1 MVDNRGTGALLRG
14 SGGAPDFDHPLE
26 MLAAC
31 HDRIEDRCDLL
42 HRLVEHLAQDGCDT
56 QAQQAAASVLRYFD
70 TAGEHHHEDEELN
83 LFPAL
88 LEADPRAAAA
98 LVQRLCAEHVE
109 MRRSWQALRKTLAEL
124 EAGVAATLPAA
135 DVERFTALYRA
146 HIEREEAQLLPLA
159 QRVLG
164 TEAMAAI
171 GGAMAQ
177 RRGVAR

>member
-1 MVDNRGTGALLRG
+1 MPDKAHTGALLRG
-14 SGGAPDFDHPLE
+14 SAPDFDHPLE

-31 HDRIEDRCDLL
+31 HERIEDRCDLL
-42 HRLVEHLAQDGCDT
+42 HRLVEHLAQNGCDN
-56 QAQQAAASVLRYFD
+56 QARQAAASVLRYFD
-70 TAGEHHHEDEELN
+70 TAGEHHHEDEERN

-88 LEADPRAAAA
+88 LETDPQAAAA
-98 LVQRLCAEHVE
+98 LVQRLCADHVE
-109 MRRSWQALRKTLAEL
+109 MRRAWRSLRKTLVEL
-124 EAGVAATLPAA
+124 EAGVAASLPVA

-164 TEAMAAI
+164 PETLAAI

-177 RRGVAR
+177 RRGVAK